1 MIPSETPPREQ
12 SRLVIFSIT
21 VVLVLGL
28 VVAAFSLR
36 DLGSNEGSVSPI
48 ETGAALPSSTVGEI
62 EPSGPATTPGGAP
75 TTSGSATA
83 ASVPVSIASI
93 RAIDPEGDGDEDT
106 ASSPLAVDGDES
118 SFWGS
123 QTYSSQ
129 TFGGLK
135 NGVGLSIKL
144 KRSTTLTSA
153 TIKVN
158 GAGGV
163 VEVRTGSS
171 PDVTSSKL
179 FGRGLFRDG
188 QVTVKNDNAKA
199 GKYVILWFT
208 RLPSVGGKYT
218 VEVSEVRLK

>member
-1 MIPSETPPREQ
+1 
-12 SRLVIFSIT
+12 
-21 VVLVLGL
+21 

-36 DLGSNEGSVSPI
+36 DLGSNEGNVNPI
-48 ETGAALPSSTVGEI
+48 ETGVALPSSTVGEI
-62 EPSGPATTPGGAP
+62 DPTTTPGKNP
-75 TTSGSATA
+75 TTTSESATPG
-83 ASVPVSIASI
+83 SIPVSIASI